1 MAADAGPQQEGI
13 EPGNDVVRVIA
24 GKAKGM
30 RLIAPAGS
38 AVRPTLDRVREAL
51 FSILGERVVDT
62 RFLDLFAGSGANGIE
77 ALSRGAR
84 FAAFV
89 DSDRRSLATVERNLE
104 TTRLAESAEVHRLVL
119 PKGLSALAR
128 LGEPFGLVFADP
140 PYDFVEYES
149 LLNGLCHNNLLSPGG
164 MVIVEHAARVSILS
178 NSLILACSR
187 RAEYG
192 DTALS
197 FFS

>member
-1 MAADAGPQQEGI
+1 M
-13 EPGNDVVRVIA
+13 RVIA
-24 GKAKGM
+24 GKAKGL
-30 RLIAPAGS
+30 RLIAPVGS

-51 FSILGERVVDT
+51 FSILGERVVDA

-77 ALSRGAR
+77 ALSRGAQ
-84 FAAFV
+84 FAVFA
-89 DSDRRSLATVERNLE
+89 DSDRRSLVTVERNLE

-119 PKGLSALAR
+119 PKGLSALGR
-128 LGEPFGLVFADP
+128 SGESFDLVFADP
-140 PYDFVEYES
+140 PYDFVEYGA
-149 LLNGLCHNNLLSPGG
+149 LLNGLCHNALLSPGA
-164 MVIVEHAARVSILS
+164 MVIVEHSARVSVLS
-178 NSLILACSR
+178 KNLLLGCSR